1 MRNRNTRA
9 EEGSIKFLILYMC
22 GSILSVRI
30 YPNRNR
36 LDAQKSCRV
45 SKYRCT
51 DGMVP
56 RPTSPKQDVAVK
68 QEEERPIDALS
79 SLTVSSNSS
88 SASAAFA
95 RSLFLFL
102 GMSFWG
108 FEGKD

>member
-1 MRNRNTRA
+1 MGA
-9 EEGSIKFLILYMC
+9 EVYSNLGYIRTEINLMLKSHAECLYE
-22 GSILSVRI
+22 
-30 YPNRNR
+30 
-36 LDAQKSCRV
+36 
-45 SKYRCT
+45 YRCT

-68 QEEERPIDALS
+68 KEEERPIDALS

-102 GMSFWG
+102 GMSF
-108 FEGKD
+108 

>member
-1 MRNRNTRA
+1 
-9 EEGSIKFLILYMC
+9 
-22 GSILSVRI
+22 
-30 YPNRNR
+30 
-36 LDAQKSCRV
+36 
-45 SKYRCT
+45 
-51 DGMVP
+51 MVP

-102 GMSFWG
+102 GMSF
-108 FEGKD
+108 